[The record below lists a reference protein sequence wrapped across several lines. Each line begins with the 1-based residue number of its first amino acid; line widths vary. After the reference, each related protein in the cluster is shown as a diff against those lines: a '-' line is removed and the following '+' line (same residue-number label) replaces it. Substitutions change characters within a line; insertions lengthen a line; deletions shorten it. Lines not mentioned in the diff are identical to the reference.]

1 MAPRVVALITAASDP
16 YPWRR
21 IQKGRRT
28 LPRTSERVYRT
39 LAFDVLHHGKFTSHV
54 LRELSNFCCLPGRAG
69 GSPNGLA
76 YAYNHTKRL
85 LPSDTSTKEH
95 REVVILSGHFSA
107 PLLSYNWL
115 CFSMFSALKGEK
127 GRFRP
132 FVSKLF
138 SALENCTVD
147 GQKVATHSGEVRL
160 GACRR

>member
-69 GSPNGLA
+69 GSPNGLGDKLSRNNQSRPSWRRSTA
-76 YAYNHTKRL
+76 RL
-85 LPSDTSTKEH
+85 
-95 REVVILSGHFSA
+95 RQ
-107 PLLSYNWL
+107 
-115 CFSMFSALKGEK
+115 
-127 GRFRP
+127 RFN
-132 FVSKLF
+132 F
-138 SALENCTVD
+138 
-147 GQKVATHSGEVRL
+147 G
-160 GACRR
+160 